1 MKNLRKIFAS
11 AMVTAML
18 ATMGVSAF
26 ATTGTPHG
34 LENLGEKYGFTVEY
48 AGEIDGDALYK
59 TSRNIDIEALVEQ
72 EQGVETRATC
82 NHNWFTYWVGKRKQC
97 IRNPDNMHTEATK
110 LKECL
115 ECGKILATGEWKIQ
129 NCPSGCKK
137 SDYF

>member
-1 MKNLRKIFAS
+1 MDKN
-11 AMVTAML
+11 
-18 ATMGVSAF
+18 AF
-26 ATTGTPHG
+26 Y
-34 LENLGEKYGFTVEY
+34 E
-48 AGEIDGDALYK
+48 

-72 EQGVETRATC
+72 EHGVETRRAC
-82 NHNWFTYWVGKRKQC
+82 NHNWYTYWVGKRKEC

-129 NCPSGCKK
+129 NCPSGCQK

>member
-1 MKNLRKIFAS
+1 MKTFKKVFAS

-26 ATTGTPHG
+26 AAMEAPHG
-34 LENLGEKYGFTVEY
+34 LESLGEKYGFTVEY
-48 AGEIDGDALYK
+48 AGEIDGAAFYE

-72 EQGVETRATC
+72 EHGVETRRAC
-82 NHNWFTYWVGKRKQC
+82 NHNWFTYWVGKRKEC
-97 IRNPDNMHTEATK
+97 IRNPDNMHTEATQ

-115 ECGKILATGEWKIQ
+115 GCEKILATGEWKIQ
-129 NCPSGCKK
+129 NCPSGCQK